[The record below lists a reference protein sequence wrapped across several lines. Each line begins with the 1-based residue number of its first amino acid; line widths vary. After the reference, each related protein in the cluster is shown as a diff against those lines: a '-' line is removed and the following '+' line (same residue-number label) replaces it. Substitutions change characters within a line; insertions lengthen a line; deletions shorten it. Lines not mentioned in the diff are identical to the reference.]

1 VPVWFRAC
9 AGKAQVTLVHELT
22 DFVMNGILAVG
33 NRAQCERDNA
43 DNGRMTASPSSAAVP
58 STGARRRRDEILGAA
73 AELFATTGYTKTSMR
88 DVAAASGILAGS
100 LYHHF
105 ESKEA
110 IAVELVE
117 NYHADLVE
125 AERKFSRPDADAV
138 TALRLFTREIAAVS
152 FRHPA
157 AVQIR
162 MFDAPSTASPSL
174 KTVIHADPASL
185 GRRWRALIG
194 AAVADEAIGPEVDPR
209 LLRYVLYRVTMQAG
223 GMAWAWQASA
233 RDVADT
239 ITTIIF
245 DGLASTPPRLDDDS
259 AVIAVVNET
268 AQQWAADA
276 RERLAGRRGAVLA
289 AARDQ
294 FALRGFES
302 TTMRDIAD
310 AAGLTASNLY
320 RYFKSKDSM
329 IIEILGNF
337 SDRLLAAYKEV
348 LGTGGT
354 VIETLDALMWLLE
367 QASRQ
372 YAPEIDILQGYG
384 RLTALGVTEHYEQG
398 AQARLDLLSQLI
410 TVGVA
415 AGEINDVA
423 DSERI
428 AAAVRELLW
437 SPMRDLAG
445 VAPARARDFYRRIVL
460 SGAAARRQ

>member
-1 VPVWFRAC
+1 
-9 AGKAQVTLVHELT
+9 
-22 DFVMNGILAVG
+22 MI
-33 NRAQCERDNA
+33 
-43 DNGRMTASPSSAAVP
+43 ASPSPAVAPSAGIP
-58 STGARRRRDEILGAA
+58 LRRRDEILSTA
-73 AELFATTGYTKTSMR
+73 AELFATRGYTKASMR

-117 NYHADLVE
+117 NYHADLVD
-125 AERKFSRPDADAV
+125 AERKFSSGDADAV
-138 TALRLFTREIAAVS
+138 TALRMFTREIAAVS
-152 FRHPA
+152 FAHPA

-194 AAVADEAIGPEVDPR
+194 AAAADGAIGPDIDPR
-209 LLRYVLYRVTMQAG
+209 LLRYVLYRVTLQAG
-223 GMAWAWQASA
+223 STATAAQATA
-233 RDVADT
+233 RDVADC

-245 DGLASTPPRLDDDS
+245 DGLASHPPRLGNDS
-259 AVIAVVNET
+259 AVIAVVNE
-268 AQQWAADA
+268 AARQWAADA

-329 IIEILGNF
+329 IIEILGDF

-348 LGTGGT
+348 LGTGTT
-354 VIETLDALMWLLE
+354 VIETLDALMWLLQ
-367 QASRQ
+367 QASRL
-372 YAPEIDILQGYG
+372 YAPEIEILQGYG
-384 RLTALGVTEHYEQG
+384 RLTALGVTGHYEQG
-398 AQARLDLLSQLI
+398 AQARLRLLSQLI
-410 TVGVA
+410 TAGVS
-415 AGEINDVA
+415 AGELNDVA
-423 DSERI
+423 GAERV
-428 AAAVRELLW
+428 AASVREIVW
-437 SPMRDLAG
+437 SPMRDLTA
-445 VAPARARDFYRRIVL
+445 VAPPRARDFFRRIVL
-460 SGAAARRQ
+460 SGAARRQ